1 MSKNTYR
8 ATLNYYDSSWGWKN
22 EGTASQ
28 GQWDGTGVR
37 TGVMYF
43 AGLSALKGK
52 IINSV
57 TLTVSTGETG
67 YGLATTKTAYIY
79 NSAAQGGIHTSLNA
93 NHKTGSAIGSVKA
106 PMWGNTNTFTV
117 SFMASPIASGHDT
130 YCIYNG
136 SSYNDYL
143 KWTSVSITVDWS
155 EPATQP
161 SLSSSSVY
169 MGSSVTI
176 TTTATNSAYRHT
188 LKYTFGSASGTIATG
203 VAGSYS
209 WTPSLDLARQIPS
222 TTVGYGTIY
231 CETYSGSTYLGTK
244 SVSIAL
250 YVPSSVKPSDG
261 TLSAA
266 INSDTSGTGRYV
278 KGMCKAKITLS
289 GASGSYGSSI
299 SSYTIT
305 GGGYNVNSASLTTD
319 TLTTSGTITF
329 TASVTDSRGRISNSV
344 TCSITVLDYTKPSV
358 SSCKVY
364 RCNSN
369 GNAANSGTSFAIEC
383 TANYSSGIPGNTV
396 TISAKYK
403 KSSDSSYGAAI
414 SLTNGSKKVVNANL
428 STSSTYDVQITVHD
442 KYNSI
447 TLNYTLPTKSTLL
460 SFIKNAGAAIGKVA
474 ELKGWLDIQWNTR
487 IRNNLHV
494 DGGIANGG
502 ATNQS
507 VIDLLNIDV
516 GNPYGT
522 SNYDCSFG
530 TDDASTLINSPV
542 TSGPFYAYRR
552 TYLVYNNVNNFYNTT
567 IELHESYPQRGRI
580 WKREYAPNIGWSR
593 NWSYSFTNNDV
604 VPISN
609 GGTGATSRA
618 EALLALQ
625 AGGSGLTDANIVT
638 PGVYVM
644 ESSTCRNAPP
654 EGGYYI
660 LCVMRY
666 HHDDSACIQLALH
679 LGENMLYH
687 RLYVVGQWREWRLE
701 GDMDSGWQNASITG
715 SFALYGSDSVLRYR
729 KIGRIVQVEGTLRP
743 STTLS
748 GSATN
753 LTIFTLPEG
762 YRPSAAVV
770 TLCQGSGSCH
780 WALTIKTNGDVCF
793 ARYSSGGSYASAD
806 TGTWLPFHH
815 TFMV

>member
-79 NSAAQGGIHTSLNA
+79 NSAAQGGINTSLNA

-188 LKYTFGSASGTIATG
+188 LKYAFGNASGTIATG

-250 YVPSSVKPSDG
+250 YVPSSVKPSAG

-266 INSDTSGTGRYV
+266 INSDTSGTGKYV

-289 GASGSYGSSI
+289 GSSGSYGSSI

-305 GGGYNVNSASLTTD
+305 GGGYNANSASLTTD
-319 TLTTSGTITF
+319 TLTTSGNITF
-329 TASVTDSRGRISNSV
+329 TASVTDSRGRTSNSV

-364 RCNSN
+364 RCDSN
-369 GNAANSGTSFAIEC
+369 GNAANAGTSFAIEC
-383 TANYSSGIPGNTV
+383 TANYSSGISGNTI
-396 TISAKYK
+396 TISARYK
-403 KSSDSSYGAAI
+403 KSSDSSYGSEI
-414 SLTNGSKKVVNANL
+414 SCTNGSKKVVNGNL
-428 STSSTYDVQITVHD
+428 STSSTYDVRITVHD
-442 KYNSI
+442 KYNSV

-487 IRNNLHV
+487 IRGNLQV
-494 DGGIANGG
+494 DGTISSADQHRIKWKTIPDGADLNYDIYKVPGHYRSIYGVNKIANMPPDFGSYGAFELIVTGISDASYCTQWLKDISTNRSWVRTQTNWQTPWTWTSWSRTITTDASNRGDSLTELAIGG
-502 ATNQS
+502 VYRGDLNDLKTAGTYWISLSSSTNGPAIS
-507 VIDLLNIDV
+507 
-516 GNPYGT
+516 GYGT
-522 SNYDCSFG
+522 LEV
-530 TDDASTLINSPV
+530 TLSV
-542 TSGPFYAYRR
+542 KDQVLQRFTFYTGAIVYR
-552 TYLVYNNVNNFYNTT
+552 TFVNNQWYGWTK
-567 IELHESYPQRGRI
+567 LA
-580 WKREYAPNIGWSR
+580 YAA
-593 NWSYSFTNNDV
+593 DV
-604 VPISN
+604 
-609 GGTGATSRA
+609 A
-618 EALLALQ
+618 
-625 AGGSGLTDANIVT
+625 
-638 PGVYVM
+638 
-644 ESSTCRNAPP
+644 
-654 EGGYYI
+654 
-660 LCVMRY
+660 
-666 HHDDSACIQLALH
+666 
-679 LGENMLYH
+679 
-687 RLYVVGQWREWRLE
+687 
-701 GDMDSGWQNASITG
+701 DSGWQNASITG
-715 SFALYGSDSVLRYR
+715 SFSLYGSDSVLRYR
-729 KIGRIVQVEGTLRP
+729 KIGHVVQVEGTLSP

-753 LTIFTLPEG
+753 LTIFTLPDG
-762 YRPSAAVV
+762 YRPSATVV

-780 WALTIKTNGDVCF
+780 WTLTIKTNGAVCF
-793 ARYSSGGSYASAD
+793 GRYSSGGSYTSAG

>member
-79 NSAAQGGIHTSLNA
+79 NSAAQGGINTSLNA

-188 LKYTFGSASGTIATG
+188 LKYSFGSASGTIATG

-209 WTPSLDLARQIPS
+209 WTTSLDLARQIPS

-250 YVPSSVKPSDG
+250 YVPSSVKPSAG

-266 INSDTSGTGRYV
+266 INSDTSGTGKYV

-289 GASGSYGSSI
+289 GSSGSYGSSI

-329 TASVTDSRGRISNSV
+329 TASVTDSRGRTSNSV

-364 RCNSN
+364 RCDSN
-369 GNAANSGTSFAIEC
+369 GNAANAGTSFAIEC
-383 TANYSSGIPGNTV
+383 TANYSSGISGNTV
-396 TISAKYK
+396 TISARYK
-403 KSSDSSYGAAI
+403 KSSDSSYGSEI
-414 SLTNGSKKVVNANL
+414 SCANGSKKVVNGNL
-428 STSSTYDVQITVHD
+428 STSSTYDVRITVHD
-442 KYNSI
+442 KYNSV

-494 DGGIANGG
+494 DGTISSADQHRIKWQTIPDGADLNDDAYRMPGYYRSTSATNNILNAPQWVNGAFEMVVTGIADGTYCTQNVKDYRSDYTYVRTQINW
-502 ATNQS
+502 ATPWSWSDWTWYVLPSELNSCARLQS
-507 VIDLLNIDV
+507 PNNLIHASNEFTFVAPQFSNDIWLNYRTASW
-516 GNPYGT
+516 N
-522 SNYDCSFG
+522 
-530 TDDASTLINSPV
+530 TD
-542 TSGPFYAYRR
+542 G
-552 TYLVYNNVNNFYNTT
+552 
-567 IELHESYPQRGRI
+567 
-580 WKREYAPNIGWSR
+580 NIGK
-593 NWSYSFTNNDV
+593 YMFG
-604 VPISN
+604 N
-609 GGTGATSRA
+609 GQGGLARI
-618 EALLALQ
+618 EA
-625 AGGSGLTDANIVT
+625 AGIT
-638 PGVYVM
+638 
-644 ESSTCRNAPP
+644 AP
-654 EGGYYI
+654 E
-660 LCVMRY
+660 V
-666 HHDDSACIQLALH
+666 A
-679 LGENMLYH
+679 
-687 RLYVVGQWREWRLE
+687 
-701 GDMDSGWQNASITG
+701 DSGWQNASITG

-729 KIGRIVQVEGTLRP
+729 KIGRIVQVEGTVRP

-753 LTIFTLPEG
+753 LTIFTLPDG

-770 TLCQGSGSCH
+770 TLCQGSGSCN
-780 WALTIKTNGDVCF
+780 WALTIKTNGEVCF
-793 ARYSSGGSYASAD
+793 ARYSSGGSYTSAG